1 MQGYRIYHIAKFIVY
16 RLILYKIHIIKHPT
30 RDMGDMNGVMGKEAN
45 IEEYDP
51 AFLFEF
57 EREEQLTYGDK
68 KKRNEDECSTGFN
81 TKSLFRNRIK
91 QYNVNLYYKIFK

>member
-1 MQGYRIYHIAKFIVY
+1 
-16 RLILYKIHIIKHPT
+16 
-30 RDMGDMNGVMGKEAN
+30 MGDMNGVMGKEAN

-68 KKRNEDECSTGFN
+68 KKRNEDDCSTGFN
-81 TKSLFRNRIK
+81 A
-91 QYNVNLYYKIFK
+91 